1 MATVGAVIVGAG
13 RGERMGGVDKV
24 FAPLGDR
31 PLLAYSLAAFEA
43 SRLVHYIVVVLGQH
57 NLAQGE
63 ALIRAGRWRKVVA
76 VIPGGARRQD
86 STQLGIAALPPCDLV
101 AVHDAARP
109 FLTTDLIRRGVETA
123 QITGAAVAAMPVK
136 ETIKQVGDGGLVIAT
151 PPRETLWAAQTP
163 QIARRDALETA
174 LAVANE
180 RGRTVT
186 DEAAALEAIGQPVS
200 VFAGSYANI
209 KITTPEDLILAAALL
224 EAGI

>member
-43 SRLVHYIVVVLGQH
+43 SRLVHYIVVVLGDH

-86 STQLGIAALPPCDLV
+86 STQLGIAALPP
-101 AVHDAARP
+101 
-109 FLTTDLIRRGVETA
+109 
-123 QITGAAVAAMPVK
+123 
-136 ETIKQVGDGGLVIAT
+136 AT
-151 PPRETLWAAQTP
+151 SSP
-163 QIARRDALETA
+163 
-174 LAVANE
+174 
-180 RGRTVT
+180 
-186 DEAAALEAIGQPVS
+186 S
-200 VFAGSYANI
+200 
-209 KITTPEDLILAAALL
+209 TTPRALS
-224 EAGI
+224 